1 MPSRGEFALIDAMRE
16 QLGAPAG
23 DRVLRGS
30 GDDAAVVRARAYAVT
45 SIDTMVEGVHFRLDV
60 TSPRDAGHRA
70 MAGALSDLAAM
81 GADPGEAYVAL
92 VLPQALS
99 DEDVLAL
106 ARGAGDLAAR
116 HGCAV
121 VGGDVT
127 SGPVLVI
134 AVTVVGWADD
144 PDDLVG
150 RDGARP
156 GDLIGVT
163 GTLGGSA
170 AGLAIL
176 EGRAAGP
183 DALRADYLRPQPR
196 IAAGRALAALGAHAM
211 IDVSDGVASDARHVG
226 EASGC
231 RLRVELEALPL
242 APGVAEVAAALGRDP
257 DALAATGGEDYELLT
272 CVPAPVRAQAEAA
285 GLRWIGH
292 VAAGTPGVELLRD
305 GRPVALRGYEHRR

>member
-1 MPSRGEFALIDAMRE
+1 VVRRGEFALIDAMRE
-16 QLGAPAG
+16 QLGTPPG

-30 GDDAAVVRARAYAVT
+30 GDDAAVVRARAVAVT

-60 TSPRDAGHRA
+60 TPPRDAGHRA

-92 VLPQALS
+92 VLPEHVDDDDAI
-99 DEDVLAL
+99 AL
-106 ARGAGDLAAR
+106 AAGAGELAAR
-116 HGCAV
+116 MRCAV

-127 SGPVLVI
+127 SGPALVI

-144 PDDLVG
+144 PGDLVG

-156 GDLIGVT
+156 GDLVGVT

-183 DALRADYLRPQPR
+183 DALRADYLRPEPR

-211 IDVSDGVASDARHVG
+211 IDLSDGAASDARHVG

-231 RLRVELEALPL
+231 RLRIALAALPL
-242 APGVAEVAAALGRDP
+242 APGVADVARALGADP
-257 DALAATGGEDYELLT
+257 FELGATGGEDYELLA
-272 CVPAPVRAQAEAA
+272 CVPESARAAAAAA
-285 GLRWIGH
+285 GLRWIGR
-292 VAAGTPGVELLRD
+292 VEDGEPGVELRRD